1 MKKDGLRIIAAD
13 IYGSSKSILK
23 GGGKVVLILGNEAK
37 GISNKMLKIA
47 DTVFKIPFN
56 DQPVESLNVA
66 AAGAI
71 CMYLLRRAC

>member
-1 MKKDGLRIIAAD
+1 MKKDGFRIIAAD
-13 IYGSSKSILK
+13 IYGNSKSILK

-47 DTVFKIPFN
+47 DTVFKIPHN
-56 DQPVESLNVA
+56 TQSVESLNVA

-71 CMYLLRRAC
+71 CMYLLRK

>member
-37 GISNKMLKIA
+37 GISNKILKIA
-47 DTVFKIPFN
+47 DTVFRIPHN
-56 DQPVESLNVA
+56 TQSVESLNVA

-71 CMYLLRRAC
+71 CMYLLRK